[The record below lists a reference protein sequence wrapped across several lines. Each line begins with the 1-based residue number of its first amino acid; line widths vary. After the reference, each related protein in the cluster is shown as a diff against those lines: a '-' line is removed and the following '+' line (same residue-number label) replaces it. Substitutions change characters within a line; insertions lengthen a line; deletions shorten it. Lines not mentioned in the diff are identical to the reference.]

1 MSVEADSTPCK
12 PSPSARPGVGADGL
26 STGEPA
32 TVTTAAR
39 VKTEPSST
47 TAGAGAA
54 AAAAAAAAEGAR
66 VAGGGEAAAGGVK
79 SGIDQE
85 MGELS
90 ELFAPDAFLQSTV
103 LDTEME
109 VAGAGAGRAARSAA
123 SAIGISIEPTATEQ
137 PPVPCGGSPA
147 APDAMKAAE
156 AAAAAAAQTAAAAVA
171 PVVVKAEHPPP
182 SPATAAT
189 VTPAASPTPET
200 VSAGAAAAAP
210 AAAGSSRKEECRCG
224 QAACPSLLSAA
235 RKRPMADISSS
246 TAGGGGAGGGAGG
259 GTPGAPLSLGTG
271 MSYAGLSSRQ
281 RKRQRSLA
289 PVLSAPR
296 TVSYE
301 CSLCKESYPSEIS
314 SNPWWS
320 LFLHECPRCHRMQ
333 IPRVDAASAAV
344 SVDYIHAVCAEEGE
358 GYDSDG

>member
-1 MSVEADSTPCK
+1 
-12 PSPSARPGVGADGL
+12 
-26 STGEPA
+26 
-32 TVTTAAR
+32 
-39 VKTEPSST
+39 
-47 TAGAGAA
+47 
-54 AAAAAAAAEGAR
+54 
-66 VAGGGEAAAGGVK
+66 
-79 SGIDQE
+79 

-200 VSAGAAAAAP
+200 VSAGAAAP

-246 TAGGGGAGGGAGG
+246 TAGGGGSGGGAGG

>member
-1 MSVEADSTPCK
+1 MGRWPSISTLSSASSATTDGELSDDSASVD
-12 PSPSARPGVGADGL
+12 ADG
-26 STGEPA
+26 SVGGCESFSA
-32 TVTTAAR
+32 GAGAERTTTE
-39 VKTEPSST
+39 VKTEAPSGPAK
-47 TAGAGAA
+47 AGVAGAA
-54 AAAAAAAAEGAR
+54 AATAEG
-66 VAGGGEAAAGGVK
+66 VSCPTPGGK
-79 SGIDQE
+79 TGIDQE

-109 VAGAGAGRAARSAA
+109 TAAGGVSGGATRATA
-123 SAIGISIEPTATEQ
+123 SAMDMAIEPTATELSRPPQ
-137 PPVPCGGSPA
+137 SLPSFATAAASSSLPAVVKVEYLPASATVASSPVPLAPAPPA
-147 APDAMKAAE
+147 AGSSATSTRPAAI
-156 AAAAAAAQTAAAAVA
+156 AAAAAAAKPLVA
-171 PVVVKAEHPPP
+171 KQ
-182 SPATAAT
+182 
-189 VTPAASPTPET
+189 
-200 VSAGAAAAAP
+200 
-210 AAAGSSRKEECRCG
+210 ECRCG
-224 QAACPSLLSAA
+224 EAACPSLA
-235 RKRPMADISSS
+235 RKRPMVDLSSS
-246 TAGGGGAGGGAGG
+246 PPTAGGGTSDG
-259 GTPGAPLSLGTG
+259 GAPLSLVTG
-271 MSYAGLSSRQ
+271 LPYAGLSSRQ

-358 GYDSDG
+358 GCDSDG